1 MVLQG
6 HKCFAQGVS
15 YLSKM
20 SPFGIP
26 IKLCRTGIFG
36 VPKEP
41 RIMQMDWKALG
52 YESRWVDGRLIWE
65 IPTNGDSLES

>member
-1 MVLQG
+1 MN
-6 HKCFAQGVS
+6 
-15 YLSKM
+15 
-20 SPFGIP
+20 PFGIP
-26 IKLCRTGIFG
+26 IKLCKTGIFG

-52 YESRWVDGRLIWE
+52 YESRWVDSRLIWE

>member
-1 MVLQG
+1 
-6 HKCFAQGVS
+6 
-15 YLSKM
+15 M

-26 IKLCRTGIFG
+26 IKLCKTGIFG

-52 YESRWVDGRLIWE
+52 YERVWVDGKVRW
-65 IPTNGDSLES
+65 IPQDNKASKD